1 MRFSR
6 AMLPACLV
14 ALGAV
19 LAAAAGLASPGT
31 ALAAKA
37 AKPPATDAAK
47 KVMATIS
54 LIEDKLSSTR
64 YQHFTVVNP
73 KKGIFHW
80 DCSGMVEWIL
90 GKAAPKARSVLSKKH
105 PTAKEF
111 YTVISNRSTQKPH
124 KGWLRLHGPN
134 SIGPG
139 DVFAW
144 IKPSFWKHR
153 KNTGHVGIVLTAM
166 SGSWTWPTPRATCT
180 RTTAG
185 RPTAMAATGPEP
197 WPFFSARTARPWP
210 TAGTARSSRW
220 TPTCPRASCSAAW
233 SSSRPGRYI
242 FFRSWPAAVSMG
254 SQTGLKGGA

>member
-153 KNTGHVGIVLTAM
+153 KNTGHVGIVL
-166 SGSWTWPTPRATCT
+166 
-180 RTTAG
+180 
-185 RPTAMAATGPEP
+185 
-197 WPFFSARTARPWP
+197 SAARPHPSHGNVWLLDV
-210 TAGTARSSRW
+210 ADSSRYLHEND
-220 TPTCPRASCSAAW
+220 
-233 SSSRPGRYI
+233 SRPPDGNGGYGTGTMAFLFGEDGSALAYGWYGTEQSVDTYVPTSIVFGR
-242 FFRSWPAAVSMG
+242 VV
-254 SQTGLKGGA
+254 K